1 MVERPLCDREV
12 VGSIPGRVIPKTL
25 KMVLAASDFMELN
38 YTLCGTTFYPFH
50 IIFDVYFIYSFILFI
65 YLNKTFCI
73 YKEKL
78 TLVYIYIPMQILYDP
93 I

>member
-1 MVERPLCDREV
+1 MFIL
-12 VGSIPGRVIPKTL
+12 
-25 KMVLAASDFMELN
+25 
-38 YTLCGTTFYPFH
+38 
-50 IIFDVYFIYSFILFI
+50 FIYSFILFI

-78 TLVYIYIPMQILYDP
+78 TLIYIYIPMQILYNP